1 MRTLHNA
8 LLVGDAAAIGEMLT
22 SPLGEPA
29 PGEANDVWRERAAAL
44 AGALAPVLVWV
55 RDHKGAP
62 LNIDTIRLSFELRS
76 IWKVVTKRVFEVRD
90 RITGETTD
98 IPIPEMP
105 EVLVFP
111 LQAYLGEL
119 PGYDMSLDWSQLKT
133 KEALRQH
140 NFASASR
147 RLFPCSIPG
156 HLACNDTKDAQ

>member
-105 EVLVFP
+105 EVLISP

-119 PGYDMSLDWSQLKT
+119 PGYDMSLDW
-133 KEALRQH
+133 
-140 NFASASR
+140 N
-147 RLFPCSIPG
+147 
-156 HLACNDTKDAQ
+156 